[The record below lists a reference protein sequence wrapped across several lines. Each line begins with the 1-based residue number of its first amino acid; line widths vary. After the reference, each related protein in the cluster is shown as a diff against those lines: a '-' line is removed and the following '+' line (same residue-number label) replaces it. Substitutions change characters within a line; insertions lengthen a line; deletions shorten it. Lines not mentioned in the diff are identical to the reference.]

1 MDSAA
6 SISLIKSKLGR
17 LNNILAGVYQ
27 SINVDIDYEY
37 GLVAFLEKTLNVI
50 SCTRDRYKHNRD
62 HSIRSRAESR
72 EKSRLDLS
80 HDQAGS
86 VRSRRTGGDKSIL
99 DTKSKVARPP
109 VITPRS
115 VKKTD
120 HLNVSIVNQLDGSF
134 DTSKK
139 RDSSAKV
146 SKVTAIE
153 KIQYD

>member
-17 LNNILAGVYQ
+17 LNNILSGVYQ
-27 SINVDIDYEY
+27 SINIDIDYEY
-37 GLVAFLEKTLNVI
+37 GLVAFLEKTLHIV

-72 EKSRLDLS
+72 DRSRLDVS
-80 HDQAGS
+80 NDQASS
-86 VRSRRTGGDKSIL
+86 VKSKRAAADKSAL
-99 DTKSKVARPP
+99 ENKNRVGRPP
-109 VITPRS
+109 MKIPTSQNKP
-115 VKKTD
+115 D
-120 HLNVSIVNQLDGSF
+120 HLNVSLLKQLDGSF
-134 DTSKK
+134 DVGKK
-139 RDSSAKV
+139 RDASAKV